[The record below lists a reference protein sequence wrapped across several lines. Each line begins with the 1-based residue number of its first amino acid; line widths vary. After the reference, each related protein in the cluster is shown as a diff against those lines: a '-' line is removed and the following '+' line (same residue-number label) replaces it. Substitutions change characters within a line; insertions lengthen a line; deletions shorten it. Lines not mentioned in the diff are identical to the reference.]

1 MEYKIPVNSQNYFKA
16 MLTVLN
22 FNLNL
27 SELEMDIL
35 CAMMNYGLIEV
46 NIDTR
51 EIIRKVLNKDKFMT
65 NNYIKR
71 LRNKNVLL
79 DKPNANRVYY
89 INPAILNIMNDMKVS
104 FEFIIADENN
114 TIQDQQ
120 D

>member
-35 CAMMNYGLIEV
+35 CAMMNNGLIEV

-71 LRNKNVLL
+71 LRNKNVL
-79 DKPNANRVYY
+79 
-89 INPAILNIMNDMKVS
+89 
-104 FEFIIADENN
+104 
-114 TIQDQQ
+114 
-120 D
+120 